1 MQRIVFLD
9 RESLPVPLR
18 KSSFAHEWAEY
29 DRTSPDEVASRLE
42 GATIAIVNKV
52 KLQGD
57 VLSRLPQLRMIALAA
72 TGSDN
77 VDLAYCREHGIAVS
91 NIRDYAGD
99 SLPEHVLA
107 LLFALRRGLFGWRQ
121 DLKAGLWQQSSQF
134 CLFTRPMQDV
144 AGSRLGIVG
153 RGDLGLSLARKA
165 EALGMTVRFA
175 EHKGAKV
182 VRPGYTDFDE
192 VLGTSDAISLH
203 CPLTAETRGLIGA
216 DELARMPRHA
226 VLINTARGALLDY
239 VALLDALR
247 EGRLGGAGIDVLP
260 EEPPRQGHPLLEAD
274 LPNLIVTPHVAWSS
288 RQAMETMAEQLIG
301 NLEAFCAG
309 VPKNRLA

>member
-18 KSSFAHEWAEY
+18 KPSFAHAWEEY

-42 GATIAIVNKV
+42 GASIAIVNKV
-52 KLQGD
+52 KLPGEL
-57 VLSRLPQLRMIALAA
+57 LSRLPQLRMIALSA

-77 VDLAYCREHGIAVS
+77 IDLAHCREHDIVVS

-107 LLFALRRGLFGWRQ
+107 MLFALRRGLFGWRQ

-165 EALGMTVRFA
+165 EALGMNVRFA
-175 EHKGAKV
+175 EHKGAKL

-192 VLGTSDAISLH
+192 VLATSDAISLH

-226 VLINTARGALLDY
+226 VLINTARGALIDDA
-239 VALLDALR
+239 ALLDALR

-309 VPKNRLA
+309 EPRNRLA